1 MPRMSQCKG
10 VCVCICLLH
19 ASCIYLLQLY
29 GASSLLSESTGL
41 RGPETREL
49 SCAPS
54 STDNSRFTD
63 RQLTESSAPPRTNLI
78 RFLGNIKNQGGRSW
92 GADSSYR
99 IFPYFI
105 IS

>member
-49 SCAPS
+49 MSYPVPPH
-54 STDNSRFTD
+54 
-63 RQLTESSAPPRTNLI
+63 QLEIYGQTAHGELSPPVLI
-78 RFLGNIKNQGGRSW
+78 
-92 GADSSYR
+92 
-99 IFPYFI
+99 
-105 IS
+105 

>member
-54 STDNSRFTD
+54 STRDLRT
-63 RQLTESSAPPRTNLI
+63 APRTNLI
-78 RFLGNIKNQGGRSW
+78 RFLGNIRNQGGRSW

>member
-54 STDNSRFTD
+54 STRGTD
-63 RQLTESSAPPRTNLI
+63 SSAPAPPPRTNLI

>member
-54 STDNSRFTD
+54 STRDLRTDSSR
-63 RQLTESSAPPRTNLI
+63 RAQPPRTNLI
-78 RFLGNIKNQGGRSW
+78 RFLGNIRNQGGRSW